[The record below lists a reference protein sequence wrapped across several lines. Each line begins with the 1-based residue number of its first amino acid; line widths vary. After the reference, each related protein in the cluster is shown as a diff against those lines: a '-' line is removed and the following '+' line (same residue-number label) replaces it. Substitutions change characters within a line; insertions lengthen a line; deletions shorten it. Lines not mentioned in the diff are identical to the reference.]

1 MFSKLLKANSAKRVD
16 NLQVASIFPV
26 THFGNGLSYP
36 CPYPVLPQ
44 PSEVEYDTKPREWV
58 GIGEGVNPNY
68 KNEESKGSETNT
80 LSLMA
85 GTISALP
92 IALPVPWSCK
102 VLICM
107 SLVRAWVRAW
117 VSYRCMFLIHHRSK
131 ETTNPPPP
139 RFPRRGEACY
149 PVRGLKVDKLLSEVR
164 ALVTKNGRGTGSKWW
179 RPASEFARSGRIGG
193 FGRLAMAG
201 CSSGSGAAARGGLE
215 LLGGVCLPAREEGH
229 PAGLSRGCGFLA
241 PSAFPVGDRLS

>member
-1 MFSKLLKANSAKRVD
+1 MYSKLLKANSAKRVD

-44 PSEVEYDTKPREWV
+44 PSVIECDMKPWAWV
-58 GIGEGVNPNY
+58 GIGEWVNLNY

-80 LSLMA
+80 LLLMA

-92 IALPVPWSCK
+92 VALPVPQSCN

-107 SLVRAWVRAW
+107 SLVRAW

-149 PVRGLKVDKLLSEVR
+149 PVRGLKVDKLLSLVR
-164 ALVTKNGRGTGSKWW
+164 ALVTENGRGRGSKW
-179 RPASEFARSGRIGG
+179 RPASEFARIVGRIGEL
-193 FGRLAMAG
+193 GRRAVAG
-201 CSSGSGAAARGGLE
+201 WSPRSRSHTGRGLE
-215 LLGGVCLPAREEGH
+215 LLGGLCLPAREERD
-229 PAGLSRGCGFLA
+229 PAGLPG
-241 PSAFPVGDRLS
+241 VG